1 MGGVF
6 MRVTLTSSVLLAS
19 IFLMFGVSPAS
30 ATECTHAERTSGQ
43 CSGVG
48 AVVTGEGVTVSG
60 TQVTPGSSGSSPRGS
75 WSPPPP
81 RDPVLG
87 SAQCEVKIAGLCR
100 GTSPSREPAEPATP
114 TPPSSLSDV
123 AQFAPGDASFV
134 QEPAGWSLP
143 LLPMNMFSTAQTI
156 TESGDLLG
164 WPIEVRFTPVSYRW
178 SMGDGAT
185 RVSSTPGSSW
195 GSRQFSTTATSHA
208 YELSGDYLLRHWVTY
223 EASYR
228 FDGGS
233 FVSLPGQITRSGGQS
248 TVDVLSVTPV
258 LVNRGCHAETLVS
271 GRC

>member
-1 MGGVF
+1 
-6 MRVTLTSSVLLAS
+6 MRVTFTSATLLTA
-19 IFLMFGVSPAS
+19 IFLAVGVSPAT
-30 ATECTHAERTSGQ
+30 AFECTHAERTSGQ

-81 RDPVLG
+81 RDPILG

-100 GTSPSREPAEPATP
+100 GTSPSKGLAEPVAP

-123 AQFAPGDASFV
+123 AQFAPGDTSFV

-143 LLPMNMFSTAQTI
+143 LLPMNVFSTAQSI
-156 TESGDLLG
+156 TESGELLG

-178 SMGDGAT
+178 SLGDGAT
-185 RVSSTPGSSW
+185 RVSSSPGSTW
-195 GSRQFSTTATSHA
+195 GPRQFSTTDTSHV
-208 YELSGDYLLRHWVTY
+208 YVLSGDYLVSHWVTY

-228 FDGGS
+228 FDQGS
-233 FVSLPGQITRSGGQS
+233 FVSLSGQITRSGGQRM
-248 TVDVLSVTPV
+248 VEVLSVTPV
-258 LVNRGCHAETLVS
+258 LVDRGCHAETLVS